1 MGTREVYDREF
12 VLGFFDSIHPRVRA
26 AAWNWLRQDRSAGY
40 EDSVLWCRLLE
51 TPYDDVRVTLID
63 ELQRRTSLP
72 GVATSELSPVW
83 CSVLLGVHRGG
94 RQKLKSTQQI
104 AAAVIDDPQLANEL
118 LPVLMV
124 AVRSIRES
132 ESSAGLAAVVRIA
145 EARPELVECVESLLP
160 ELKLSVTN
168 A

>member
-1 MGTREVYDREF
+1 M
-12 VLGFFDSIHPRVRA
+12 
-26 AAWNWLRQDRSAGY
+26 
-40 EDSVLWCRLLE
+40 
-51 TPYDDVRVTLID
+51 
-63 ELQRRTSLP
+63 
-72 GVATSELSPVW
+72 
-83 CSVLLGVHRGG
+83 HRGG

-118 LPVLMV
+118 LPVLTV

-132 ESSAGLAAVVRIA
+132 ESRAGLAAVVRIA